1 MLNDTLGYWTKDYNA
16 REEKKKNHLQNITD
30 IQKNTYRIL
39 TIKYL
44 TNTTNIPS
52 ANSTKINNAINYLKN
67 NITNNTQNTMIT
79 KKLIAQFNI

>member
-16 REEKKKNHLQNITD
+16 IEEKKKNHLQNITD

-79 KKLIAQFNI
+79 KKLIAQFNV